1 MQLVYKPYIEYF
13 PYLVKI
19 LAMITLL
26 DQQMPEEI
34 AAALAG
40 RLRAR
45 RKERRLTQ
53 VQLARKSGVS
63 LGSLKRFEREHQ
75 IALVSLIKLAIA
87 LDCEADFAALFSKRG
102 YASIQEVLD
111 ER

>member
-1 MQLVYKPYIEYF
+1 
-13 PYLVKI
+13 
-19 LAMITLL
+19 
-26 DQQMPEEI
+26 MPEEI

-40 RLRAR
+40 RG
-45 RKERRLTQ
+45 KERRLTQ
-53 VQLARKSGVS
+53 AQLARKSGVS

-75 IALVSLIKLAIA
+75 IALASLIKLAIA